1 MKNITIENQLLATH
15 ITANEGFES
24 ACLSGNSDEIR
35 NIVTSEMEKNKLF
48 TKGANKLK
56 ADIFRML
63 GDKPKV
69 SVSTGQN
76 VLGFVWNSR
85 LSGIGLSVLN

>member
-1 MKNITIENQLLATH
+1 MRNINIENQLLATH
-15 ITANEGFES
+15 ITDNEKFES
-24 ACLSGNSDEIR
+24 ACLSGNRDEIMD
-35 NIVTSEMEKNKLF
+35 IVISEMEKNKLF

-56 ADIFRML
+56 ADILRML

-69 SVSTGQN
+69 SVSIGQR

-85 LSGIGLSVLN
+85 MSGIGLNVLN